1 MIFMGEQKVKFEVEA
16 DSEEQAIE
24 IMKNNIYTAKYP
36 DIIKFH
42 ACQISYLINKE
53 EHKWLLY

>member
-1 MIFMGEQKVKFEVEA
+1 MYTVKTE
-16 DSEEQAIE
+16 SEEEAME

-53 EHKWLLY
+53 EHK

>member
-1 MIFMGEQKVKFEVEA
+1 MIFIGEQKIKFEVKA
-16 DSEEQAIE
+16 DSEEQAME
-24 IMKNNIYTAKYP
+24 IMKNNIYIAKYP

-53 EHKWLLY
+53 EYK